1 MKKRIII
8 LVSGNGS
15 NLQAIINACQNNLIN
30 GKIVAVISNKP
41 DVYSLMRAKQANIP
55 SHVINHKE
63 FASREAF
70 DHQLQLQIEQYQPD
84 LIVLAGYMRI
94 LTPHFVQ
101 HYSGK
106 MLNIHPSL
114 LPKYP
119 GLNTHRRAMEAG
131 DKEHGTTVHFV
142 TDELDGGP
150 IILQAKVPIF
160 DNDEEQDIV
169 ERVLTQEHQIYP
181 LVIKWFCDDRL
192 TMINGRA
199 YLDQTMIPKSGYA
212 EG

>member
-63 FASREAF
+63 FATREAF

-142 TDELDGGP
+142 ADELDGGP

-169 ERVLTQEHQIYP
+169 ERVLAQEHQIYP

-212 EG
+212 ED